1 MTGTISP
8 DGSIGPVGLIP
19 FKLKAAAEAGFE
31 TVLLPAALTT
41 MLNPA
46 SGEPMNIVDY
56 AKDLNIQVK
65 FVRTLDE
72 AYEHFTGRQLTKDGE
87 ASPFSFA
94 NFTQLD
100 SARTQAATTLHA
112 EVTRRL
118 QNSPDAPAAVREQLQ
133 ESQQAISVGDVNTGF
148 ALAVDAL
155 NLLEH
160 WRGSTAFE
168 QSVTETGLQQS
179 RMQLREQVS
188 VMLDEVNQ
196 QLTEALQDTPNFD
209 MAQSL
214 SVPGAI
220 AWLTYARAIFVSL
233 QDSLESSELEQQPE
247 VLVAYAGLASQVNA
261 ETETVFPATQLVI
274 DALPASSLPSAPPVA
289 DYISGYTNF
298 LVAAGDANLT

>member
-41 MLNPA
+41 MLN
-46 SGEPMNIVDY
+46 
-56 AKDLNIQVK
+56 
-65 FVRTLDE
+65 
-72 AYEHFTGRQLTKDGE
+72 
-87 ASPFSFA
+87 
-94 NFTQLD
+94 
-100 SARTQAATTLHA
+100 
-112 EVTRRL
+112 
-118 QNSPDAPAAVREQLQ
+118 
-133 ESQQAISVGDVNTGF
+133 
-148 ALAVDAL
+148 
-155 NLLEH
+155 LLEH

-168 QSVTETGLQQS
+168 HSVTETGLQQS
-179 RMQLREQVS
+179 RMQLREKVS

-196 QLTEALQDTPNFD
+196 QLTEAPQDTPNFD

-214 SVPGAI
+214 SFPGAI

-289 DYISGYTNF
+289 DFISGYTNF
-298 LVAAGDANLT
+298 LVAAGDANLTYLRDVANLTETQQRQLPVTELVPVAFALADDATEPP